1 VSDNFLAVNPAT
13 TTRKSAEERREDV
26 LEAAR
31 EVFAQ
36 HGLSG
41 ASTDEIARKA
51 GISQP
56 YLFRLFH
63 TKKELF
69 IAAIERCFAET
80 LETFQQAAE
89 GKVGEEALK
98 AMGKAYGELI
108 RSDPNRLRAQMQTY
122 AACEDNA
129 VRAAAQKGYGELVDF
144 VQQASGVDA
153 DTLSQFFA
161 KGMLINVIASM
172 DLLDSDE
179 PWART
184 LLAFWQQEQ
193 A

>member
-1 VSDNFLAVNPAT
+1 MAT
-13 TTRKSAEERREDV
+13 ATERKSAEERREDV

-69 IAAIERCFAET
+69 IASVESCFADT
-80 LETFQQAAE
+80 LGTFQQAAE
-89 GKVGEEALK
+89 GLTGDEALL
-98 AMGKAYGELI
+98 AMGNAYGALV
-108 RSDPNRLRAQMQTY
+108 RSNPNRLRGQMQAY
-122 AACEDNA
+122 ASCDDPD
-129 VRAAAQKGYGELVDF
+129 VRDVVRRGYGELVEF
-144 VQQASGVDA
+144 VERASGLPIERVA
-153 DTLSQFFA
+153 DFFSR
-161 KGMLINVIASM
+161 GMLINVIASM
-172 DLLDSDE
+172 ELLDAKDT
-179 PWART
+179 WAQR
-184 LLAFWQQEQ
+184 LIDSCVYHDH
-193 A
+193 